1 MKILAMSDLHGQFPN
16 INNIKDID
24 CVFIC
29 GDIVPLDIQRK
40 INKSDEWFKNIFI
53 PWCQA
58 IDCKQ
63 IYLIA
68 GNHDFFMAERDR
80 IINQYL
86 LETKIIYLNNQ
97 NAEYFDEKTGKTWHI
112 FGSPDCNI
120 FGNWAFM
127 YSPNKELED
136 FRKMSNLCDIML
148 THDAAYGENDI
159 CEQNVSW
166 NKHEHI
172 GNPEMLFVLDDRRAT
187 NCAPKYHF
195 TGHLHTTSHKL
206 TDYEGIKTACV
217 SLLNEHYKL
226 VYEPLILNI

>member
-68 GNHDFFMAERDR
+68 GNH
-80 IINQYL
+80 
-86 LETKIIYLNNQ
+86 KI
-97 NAEYFDEKTGKTWHI
+97 
-112 FGSPDCNI
+112 
-120 FGNWAFM
+120 
-127 YSPNKELED
+127 
-136 FRKMSNLCDIML
+136 
-148 THDAAYGENDI
+148 
-159 CEQNVSW
+159 
-166 NKHEHI
+166 
-172 GNPEMLFVLDDRRAT
+172 
-187 NCAPKYHF
+187 
-195 TGHLHTTSHKL
+195 
-206 TDYEGIKTACV
+206 
-217 SLLNEHYKL
+217 
-226 VYEPLILNI
+226 

>member
-68 GNHDFFMAERDR
+68 GNHDFFMAERDH

-120 FGNWAFM
+120 FGNGAFM

-148 THDAAYGENDI
+148 THDPIYGI
-159 CEQNVSW
+159 CDVPRESVW
-166 NKHEHI
+166 NNTEHC
-172 GNPEMLFVLDDRRAT
+172 GNKELRQVILEK
-187 NCAPKYHF
+187 NLKGISLCGHIH
-195 TGHLHTTSHKL
+195 TGDKGAIKFNNL
-206 TDYEGIKTACV
+206 TCYNV
-217 SLLNEHYKL
+217 SLLNEQYKL
-226 VYEPLILNI
+226 VFNPIIINL

>member
-68 GNHDFFMAERDR
+68 GNHDFFMAERDH

-148 THDAAYGENDI
+148 THDPIYGI
-159 CEQNVSW
+159 CDVPRESVW
-166 NKHEHI
+166 NNTKHCGNKELRQVILEKNLKGISLCGHI
-172 GNPEMLFVLDDRRAT
+172 
-187 NCAPKYHF
+187 H
-195 TGHLHTTSHKL
+195 TGDKGAIKFNNL
-206 TDYEGIKTACV
+206 TCYNV
-217 SLLNEHYKL
+217 SLLNEQYKL